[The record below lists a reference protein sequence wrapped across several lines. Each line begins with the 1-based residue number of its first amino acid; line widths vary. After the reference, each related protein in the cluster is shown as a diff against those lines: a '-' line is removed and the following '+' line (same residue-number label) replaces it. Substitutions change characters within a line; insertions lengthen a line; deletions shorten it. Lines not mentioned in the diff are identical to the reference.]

1 MTTPKNISGVI
12 SKVIPCLSNIR
23 LTDTLHEQE
32 TIQKNLIQQVQTHMS
47 SQEIVSSDNIN
58 TARIQKLKEHLARL
72 TINNEDEIMKET
84 TLKNA
89 HIYCVIN
96 SVSAQ
101 QYGPLLEK
109 YIRIKNKFV
118 KNIASKCNG
127 DCSKD
132 DKNAEIKAS
141 LGGAKHNKFNWVQLR
156 VSHDIQYYILTAYH
170 LTSKNVDNCGEL
182 YVFSVPKDDMLLLI
196 AKYGGYAHGTNKEHG
211 VITITD
217 LKDEK
222 NKKEYAIRPSYGD
235 KSWLD
240 IMKFRISE
248 ESL

>member
-1 MTTPKNISGVI
+1 MSSSHDITIERIGKLTEHLCRSTTN
-12 SKVIPCLSNIR
+12 
-23 LTDTLHEQE
+23 HEQE
-32 TIQKNLIQQVQTHMS
+32 I
-47 SQEIVSSDNIN
+47 
-58 TARIQKLKEHLARL
+58 LKE
-72 TINNEDEIMKET
+72 I

-118 KNIASKCNG
+118 KNTASDCNG
-127 DCSKD
+127 DCSKNN
-132 DKNAEIKAS
+132 KNAEVKAS

-170 LTSKNVDNCGEL
+170 LSSKNVEIGGDL
-182 YVFSVPKDDMLLLI
+182 YVFSIPKDDMIPLI
-196 AKYGGYAHGTNKEHG
+196 TKYGGYAHGTNKEHG
-211 VITITD
+211 AITIAD

-222 NKKEYAIRPSYGD
+222 NKKEYAMRPSYGD
-235 KSWLD
+235 KCWLD
-240 IMKFRISE
+240 IMKFRVDE
-248 ESL
+248 NSL